1 MKRAIIAAML
11 ALAPAVACAHNS
23 VTIPGGWCTI
33 SGKHSQKVEC
43 VNNLS
48 SHFRTIY
55 TQTRSGGLNTY
66 SLSHLTIS
74 PGGNYL
80 FFLAPGGATPSS
92 GHIKRVN
99 IHSEKVNFVATGSL
113 ECVVRE
119 GRYSGDVVVWQR
131 VGYGG
136 EDDPFLYSP
145 NGHQIGLI
153 EVPPKP
159 SKCYRYGTNSITDG
173 VYTGN

>member
-1 MKRAIIAAML
+1 MFSLFI
-11 ALAPAVACAHNS
+11 PAVASAHNS
-23 VTIPGGWCTI
+23 VTFPGGVCMI
-33 SGKHSQKVEC
+33 SGKYSQKVEC
-43 VNNLS
+43 VNNS
-48 SHFRTIY
+48 TSYYRTIY
-55 TQTRSGGLNTY
+55 TQKRSGGLNTY

-74 PGGNYL
+74 PGGNYVI
-80 FFLAPGGATPSS
+80 FVAPGGATPSS
-92 GHIKRVN
+92 ANIKRVN
-99 IHSEKVNFVATGSL
+99 IRSGKENFVAIGSL

-119 GRYSGDVVVWQR
+119 GRYSGDLVVQQR

-159 SKCYRYGTNSITDG
+159 SECYRFGTNSFTDG